1 MYQVFNQTCRLE
13 IQSLENSLSSNKLE
27 NKLLQQTNE
36 INQLWDKTEQSIF
49 FFSFTL
55 FYAFFYYYYFL
66 VIVRTNTVLFMSVFS
81 TIEQHIHNM
90 EARHRAELGWI
101 KSERTKL
108 QRLLVSQR
116 SSIQSLELNLEQIIT
131 NNSAFYREQLQLN
144 STVNDLLKL
153 CSNNKGKQIGN
164 RVIYCIYNTKSCT

>member
-1 MYQVFNQTCRLE
+1 
-13 IQSLENSLSSNKLE
+13 
-27 NKLLQQTNE
+27 
-36 INQLWDKTEQSIF
+36 
-49 FFSFTL
+49 
-55 FYAFFYYYYFL
+55 
-66 VIVRTNTVLFMSVFS
+66 MSVFS

-164 RVIYCIYNTKSCT
+164 RVIYCIYNTKSCTWHTEKKDIMEDQLIICSHNLLINSPFLFNQILVRMNSAMAMLYYLFIVQCGCDLTKMRELISTTWATNE